1 MRTESRHLQR
11 NSNRHSNRPLRPN
24 NGVRSTNIWSFFKSP
39 SGLNRS
45 VRRENDRQ
53 VGNLGSIVTE
63 TGKSSQRV
71 KERDIGRPWASLVVL
86 LLALWLELVPATL
99 EAAGVARPDG
109 PPAPTIVF
117 MTDFGVANDAV
128 AICKGVMWSIN
139 PDLRIVDLTHQV
151 TPYSILDGAR
161 FLAGASPY
169 YPSSTVF
176 VTVIDPGVGSARKA
190 VVVKSKRGQYFVLP
204 DNGLI
209 TLVADRDGIE
219 GAREITNPSWMRG
232 EAISSSFHG
241 RDIFSPVGA
250 HLAQG
255 EDWTEVGPELEVK
268 SLVRLNIPLAK
279 KDEKGIAGEIIALD
293 DPFGS
298 LISNIEG
305 KDFLS
310 LGYAQG
316 DKVRVTLGERRMVL
330 LFAKTFS
337 DVPVAEPLV
346 YIDSRGY
353 VGLAVNQRDFARTYS
368 VKPPLPIFVAR
379 KGKEGSEHE

>member
-1 MRTESRHLQR
+1 
-11 NSNRHSNRPLRPN
+11 
-24 NGVRSTNIWSFFKSP
+24 
-39 SGLNRS
+39 
-45 VRRENDRQ
+45 
-53 VGNLGSIVTE
+53 
-63 TGKSSQRV
+63 
-71 KERDIGRPWASLVVL
+71 
-86 LLALWLELVPATL
+86 
-99 EAAGVARPDG
+99 
-109 PPAPTIVF
+109 

-128 AICKGVMWSIN
+128 AICKGVMWSIT

-161 FLAGASPY
+161 FLVGASPY
-169 YPSSTVF
+169 YPSGTVF
-176 VTVIDPGVGSARKA
+176 VTVIDPGVGSTRKA
-190 VVVKSKRGQYFVLP
+190 VVVKSKRGQYFVPP

-209 TLVADRDGIE
+209 TLVQDRDGIE

-232 EAISSSFHG
+232 EAISSTFHG

-255 EDWTEVGPELEVK
+255 EDWSEVGPELEVK
-268 SLVRLNIPLAK
+268 NLVRLNIPVAR

-310 LGYAQG
+310 LGYSWG
-316 DKVRVTLGERRMVL
+316 GKVRVTLGERQMILPFV
-330 LFAKTFS
+330 KTFS
-337 DVPVAEPLV
+337 DVPVGEPLL

-353 VGLAVNQRDFARTYS
+353 LGLAVNQRDFAQTYNA
-368 VKPPLPIFVAR
+368 KPPLPLFIPRQGIEAGR
-379 KGKEGSEHE
+379 P